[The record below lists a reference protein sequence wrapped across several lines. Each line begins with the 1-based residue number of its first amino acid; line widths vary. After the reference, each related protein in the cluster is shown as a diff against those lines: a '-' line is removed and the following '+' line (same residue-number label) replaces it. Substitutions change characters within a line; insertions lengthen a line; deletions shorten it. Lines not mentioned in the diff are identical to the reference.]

1 MYIVYLFRYG
11 PMPHAGSSNL
21 LVSILL
27 TAAAWGAHAR
37 TEQAG
42 YYVQSNDNTWVSVR
56 GKSCHCVDIRYV
68 LITTLQSK
76 LLQYLPLLI
85 WTGWGQERHRT
96 HVTPGSKVTP
106 PPPPFLRQC
115 STCST
120 WHPADTRCPA
130 TQHYLEIEY
139 VCLPAFKPY
148 FLGCYL
154 VKA

>member
-56 GKSCHCVDIRYV
+56 GKSCHCVDIRYI

-96 HVTPGSKVTP
+96 HVTPGSEVTP
-106 PPPPFLRQC
+106 PSSCPPLPPPPSVLHLINM
-115 STCST
+115 TPA
-120 WHPADTRCPA
+120 WHQVSGNPTLFRDR
-130 TQHYLEIEY
+130 I
-139 VCLPAFKPY
+139 CLPASF
-148 FLGCYL
+148 
-154 VKA
+154 

>member
-1 MYIVYLFRYG
+1 MACNNIMYIVYLFRYG

-96 HVTPGSKVTP
+96 HETPGSEVTP
-106 PPPPFLRQC
+106 TPPRPHVPPSSVSAPFDQ
-115 STCST
+115 
-120 WHPADTRCPA
+120 HDTRGWHQVSGNP
-130 TQHYLEIEY
+130 TLFRDRI
-139 VCLPAFKPY
+139 CLPASF
-148 FLGCYL
+148 
-154 VKA
+154 